1 MRLPPSGSLGGDREL
16 AQLVGPL
23 VLGMGQGWG
32 WECGS
37 AGNSLGSPWI
47 SFGSI
52 LRVSV
57 GSSQRY
63 QLEGVLIQAPQL
75 HQLWGYQLEHPE
87 GISLREHQPEHPN
100 GVGLRGSV
108 WASQLYQL
116 RVESVQASQIHQPE
130 GSQSEHPACTSC
142 GGYQG
147 SDGGR
152 GYQSRHPTCFILEG
166 RVPPLRPTLQG
177 WVWLWGRARV
187 SSLLPPPLAGSAPR
201 ATSA

>member
-1 MRLPPSGSLGGDREL
+1 M
-16 AQLVGPL
+16 GPL

-32 WECGS
+32 WECVS
-37 AGNSLGSPWI
+37 PGNSLGIPWI

-57 GSSQRY
+57 GSSQWY
-63 QLEGVLIQAPQL
+63 QLEGVLIQAPRL

-87 GISLREHQPEHPN
+87 GISLRGHQSEHPN

-108 WASQLYQL
+108 WASQLDQL
-116 RVESVQASQIHQPE
+116 WVESVQASQIHQPE

-147 SDGGR
+147 PDGGR
-152 GYQSRHPTCFILEG
+152 GYQYSVI
-166 RVPPLRPTLQG
+166 PP
-177 WVWLWGRARV
+177 V
-187 SSLLPPPLAGSAPR
+187 SSWRGGSPCCTPLSRDGFGCGAVPGSHPCCPHPWQEVP
-201 ATSA
+201 